1 MDPKLNPYAPGA
13 GTKPPELAGRG
24 DIISECDTAL
34 FRVLS
39 GRPARGIL
47 LTGLR
52 GVGKTVLLNV
62 VRDLASKMQYH
73 VDLLE
78 APEGSALAP
87 QLIPSLRQILLR
99 LSTRAKAS
107 EVVHRALR
115 VLRSFQISTN
125 VGGTDIGVRF
135 DPEIGTADSGSIERD
150 LPDLLVSVGEAARM
164 EGAGVAILIDEIQY
178 LSRTDLSAL
187 IVAVHKVTQR
197 QLPVIVMGAGLPSL
211 PGLSGDAKSYAERLF
226 RYPRIGAL
234 KAEDARAALVE
245 PAEKLGVRF
254 EDAALKQIVQVTE
267 GYPYFIQ
274 EWGSA
279 IWDKSEGPTLTVG
292 DVSKARAEAIRRL
305 DESFFRVRLDQV
317 TDAEQ
322 RYLRAMAEL
331 DGGAYRSGDVARV
344 LGKSTNAFGPVR
356 DSLIRKGMIF
366 SPKHGAVAF
375 TVPLFDRFM
384 QRAMPSLK
392 GS

>member
-13 GTKPPELAGRG
+13 GTRPPELAGRD
-24 DIISECDTAL
+24 DIIRDCDIAL
-34 FRVLS
+34 SRILA
-39 GRPARGIL
+39 GRAARGIL

-62 VRDLASKMQYH
+62 VREQARAMHYY

-87 QLIPSLRQILLR
+87 QLIPTLRQMLMR
-99 LSTRAKAS
+99 LSIKAKS
-107 EVVHRALR
+107 EDVVHRALR
-115 VLRSFQISTN
+115 VLKSFQVSTN
-125 VGGTDIGVRF
+125 VGGVDFGLKF
-135 DPEIGTADSGSIERD
+135 DPEIGIADSGSIERD
-150 LPDLLVSVGEAARM
+150 LPDLLVSVGEAALA
-164 EGAGVAILIDEIQY
+164 ESAGVAILIDEIQY
-178 LSRTDLSAL
+178 LSRADLSAL
-187 IVAVHKVTQR
+187 IVSVHKVNQR

-234 KAEDARAALVE
+234 KPQDARAALVE
-245 PAEKLGVRF
+245 PAEKLGVAF
-254 EDAALKQIVQVTE
+254 DEAALGQVVEMTE

-274 EWGSA
+274 EWGAA
-279 IWDKSEGPTLTVG
+279 IWDRSEGPTITLG
-292 DVSKARAEAIRRL
+292 DVQQAGQEATRRL

-331 DGGAYRSGDVARV
+331 GAGPYRSGDVARV
-344 LGKSTNAFGPVR
+344 LGKNTNSFGPVR
-356 DSLIRKGMIF
+356 DGLIRKGMIY
-366 SPKHGAVAF
+366 SPKHGVVDF

-384 QRAMPSLK
+384 HRAMPSL
-392 GS
+392 

>member
-1 MDPKLNPYAPGA
+1 MDPRRNPYAPGA
-13 GTKPPELAGRG
+13 GTRPPELAGRH
-24 DIISECDTAL
+24 DITDACNVAL
-34 FRVLS
+34 TRVLAGLPS
-39 GRPARGIL
+39 RGIL

-62 VRDLASKMQYH
+62 IREQAVALDYY

-78 APEGSALAP
+78 APEGSPLAP
-87 QLIPSLRQILLR
+87 QLIPTLRQMLLR
-99 LSTRAKAS
+99 ISTKARVGYLV
-107 EVVHRALR
+107 EKALR
-115 VLRSFQISTN
+115 VLKSFQLSTSID
-125 VGGTDIGVRF
+125 GTDFGLKFSPEVGV
-135 DPEIGTADSGSIERD
+135 ADSGVLERD
-150 LPDLLVSVGEAARM
+150 LPDLLVSVGEAARA
-164 EGAGVAILIDEIQY
+164 ESAGVAILIDEIQY
-178 LSRTDLSAL
+178 LSPKDLSAL

-234 KAEDARAALVE
+234 KDEDARAALQE
-245 PAEKLGVRF
+245 PAEKLGVTFDR
-254 EDAALKQIVQVTE
+254 AALNAVLRVTE

-274 EWGSA
+274 EWGAA
-279 IWDKSEGPTLTVG
+279 IWDQSRGPTITVQ
-292 DVSKARAEAIRRL
+292 DVSSAGEEAMRRL
-305 DESFFRVRLDQV
+305 DESFFRVRLDRV

-331 DGGAYRSGDVARV
+331 GTGSYRSGDVAKT

-356 DSLIRKGMIF
+356 DGLIRKGMIY
-366 SPKHGAVAF
+366 SSKHGVLDF

-384 QRAMPSLK
+384 HRVMPSLLT
-392 GS
+392 